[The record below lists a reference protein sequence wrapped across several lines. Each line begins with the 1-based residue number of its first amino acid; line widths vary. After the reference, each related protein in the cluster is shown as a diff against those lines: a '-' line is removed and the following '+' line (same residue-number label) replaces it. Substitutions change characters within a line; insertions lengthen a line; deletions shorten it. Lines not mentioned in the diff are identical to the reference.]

1 MKGREEPAA
10 HKQGS
15 EIDWSAI
22 RGRMEEAR
30 KAADS
35 GARTGPE
42 ERDRTLRAR
51 AKALARP
58 RAAVRVGE
66 APLEVVEFSLAEERY
81 AVESVYVREVHP
93 LTELTPLPC
102 APAFVRGLV
111 NVRGRILSV
120 VDLKRFFGL
129 PEKGLSD
136 LNRIV
141 ILHGEGMEFGI
152 LADAVLGA
160 RGIQLDEIQPSLP
173 TLREIREEYLKGVTG
188 ERTVILDGEK
198 LLSDPDLIVR
208 EEVEA

>member
-10 HKQGS
+10 PKQGS
-15 EIDWSAI
+15 GIDWSAI

-58 RAAVRVGE
+58 LAVGRVGE

-102 APAFVRGLV
+102 TPAFVRGLV
-111 NVRGRILSV
+111 NVRGQILSV

-152 LADAVLGA
+152 LADAVLGT

>member
-58 RAAVRVGE
+58 LAVGRVGE

-102 APAFVRGLV
+102 TPAFVRGLV
-111 NVRGRILSV
+111 NVRGQILSV

-152 LADAVLGA
+152 LADAVLGT

-173 TLREIREEYLKGVTG
+173 TLTEIREEYLKGVTG

>member
-152 LADAVLGA
+152 LADAVLGT